1 MRAST
6 LDWRHKAIA
15 TACLALCG
23 AAWSAPFTPGNL
35 VAYRVG
41 TGTGAL
47 PVFLDEYRV
56 DGTLVQSLPLSG
68 GATPLTASSKG
79 SEGLLNR
86 SDNGLCLVVPGY
98 AVATGGTEPNGVTA
112 AAAPRAVAVVG
123 FDSDV
128 KSLRALGTTAFSKDT
143 IRGAASSDCGA
154 VWASGKGTATANN
167 GIWHVAADG
176 TGISQLNSSN
186 VQGLAVAGG
195 QLIAAINGGS
205 LNQIGTNL
213 PTTGIQTAL
222 PLAGLTPSTY
232 RGIAFLQLD
241 GGPALANTV
250 YVADNDTGAIRK
262 FRLSM
267 DGTSWQPAGSIAGL
281 SKVHGLAAFDTG
293 GGNVMLMA
301 TDTTG
306 RLYRAFDHGGYAGT
320 LSGTAESI
328 AAPQDGVFY
337 GVAWAPLETVPAT
350 VPAAP
355 SNLAATPAGNR
366 VTAAWDAV
374 PGAAYYVVEL
384 SQDSFASVAS
394 TAVALGNSQALE
406 GLQPGSYTLRVRAVN
421 GLGGST
427 AAVSVPFI
435 ASAPPTASLP
445 ELTAFSGVVGDANDP
460 LASAGI
466 GFTVQDAGGAGGV
479 QVTARSSNQAVVA
492 DAGLAASNQAGNAVL
507 RITPT
512 GVGYAD
518 ITVTLTNAG
527 GASVSRTIKYAASA
541 NTAANTSPRWLAGRS
556 DASTAIVI
564 DAATML
570 VGDDEA
576 PAQDASGNALPAGN
590 SFSAY
595 GPAGGLPIKPLML
608 DRTALGL
615 ADAAACT
622 APGLTGLDSCKSD
635 EEMDIEASFALGSRV
650 YVAGSHS
657 NNKSGKSRTDRWR
670 LAAMD
675 VTGSGASTALT
686 ASGYYRWLRE
696 DLRSW
701 DAAAHD
707 GLAANYLGLVASS
720 DGGATK
726 APEAETMSGFSIEG
740 MSTSP
745 DNGAAWLGFRAPL
758 VPAPGAPAVTADD
771 ATGRTHALIVPVTN
785 FAALPAADGGSK
797 GSASMGQPIRLDL
810 GGRGIREIR
819 KNAVGEYLIIAGPS
833 ASATGTAP
841 RNFQLY
847 SWDGRVNSAGLALN
861 LRPRAADLAAITA
874 PHTACSAEGIGA
886 MPASL
891 DAGGSVDILS
901 DCGDADFFGDGTVA
915 KDLPYAAWKKARLD
929 SLAVPALSTVAL
941 SAQAVDQT
949 SAVVQATPSVGGS
962 LRAVALPAN
971 APVPSW
977 EQVMAGLD
985 AAGLPAP
992 ASNTVSTAA
1001 GTAATLSFTGLDPAV
1016 SYRVHAVNLPAS
1028 GTASAPAVLALSK
1041 PVPIGTQIGTGS
1053 NTAGV
1058 SNGTGN
1064 VGADQWQFAS
1074 NSAGFQPA
1082 PSQSP
1087 LPGGLRMPYGSL
1099 SFVLMGGTPGSMA
1112 TIRMDLPEAAPAQ
1125 ATLWKYGPT
1134 AATPTAHWYELAA
1147 SAYRFAP
1154 DRRSVSFDIT
1164 DGQTG
1169 DSDLTANG
1177 VIVDPVAV
1185 AAPAALPPGATA
1197 TPVPG
1202 LSTLAQALLALALGG
1217 IAALR
1222 RRRG

>member
-1 MRAST
+1 MRMDT

-47 PVFLDEYRV
+47 PVYLDEYRV

-68 GATPLTASSKG
+68 GATPLTASSTG

-86 SDNGLCLVVPGY
+86 SANGLCLTVPGY
-98 AVATGGTEPNGVTA
+98 AVVPGGADPKTA
-112 AAAPRAVAVVG
+112 AARGVAFVDADGVVG
-123 FDSDV
+123 NGTRLGGTALVGDAFRSVVSDDC
-128 KSLRALGTTAFSKDT
+128 SRA
-143 IRGAASSDCGA
+143 
-154 VWASGKGTATANN
+154 WASGSGSPNANR
-167 GIWHVAADG
+167 GIWFVQKDATSATQLSNKNTQGITMADG
-176 TGISQLNSSN
+176 QLY
-186 VQGLAVAGG
+186 
-195 QLIAAINGGS
+195 AAFASGDT
-205 LNQIGTNL
+205 LNRIGTGL
-213 PTTGIQTAL
+213 PTTGTPAVSAL
-222 PLAGLTPSTY
+222 PGLAGNNLRGLAFLDLDGTPGADTLYVAANNDGTGTVRKYTLEAGTWVARGSAPLAG
-232 RGIAFLQLD
+232 A
-241 GGPALANTV
+241 
-250 YVADNDTGAIRK
+250 
-262 FRLSM
+262 
-267 DGTSWQPAGSIAGL
+267 
-281 SKVHGLAAFDTG
+281 HGLAAVHLG
-293 GGNVMLMA
+293 QGAVMLLA
-301 TDTTG
+301 TGSDG
-306 RLYRAFDHGGYAGT
+306 QLYRLFDASGRTGTLAGT
-320 LSGTAESI
+320 PQPLASGI
-328 AAPQDGVFY
+328 DGVLY
-337 GVAWAPLETVPAT
+337 GLAWAPEVSPPAA

-355 SNLAATPAGNR
+355 ASVNASASGNS
-366 VTAAWDAV
+366 VQAQWASV
-374 PGAAYYVVEL
+374 SGASYYLVEL
-384 SQDSFASVAS
+384 SSDGFATVSHS
-394 TAVALGNSQALE
+394 LAVFGTSQNVD
-406 GLQPGSYTLRVRAVN
+406 GLAAGSHQVRVRAVN
-421 GLGGST
+421 SLGGGV
-427 AAVSVPFI
+427 ASV
-435 ASAPPTASLP
+435 SAPVTTSPPPTTSLP
-445 ELTAFSGVVGDANDP
+445 ALTAYSGVVGDASDV
-460 LASAGI
+460 LAGTGLS
-466 GFTVQDAGGAGGV
+466 FTVSDPAATV
-479 QVTARSSNQAVVA
+479 SATSSNLAVVA
-492 DAGLAASNQAGNAVL
+492 ANGLVATQSGGNAVL
-507 RITPT
+507 KITPT

-686 ASGYYRWLRE
+686 ARGYYRWLRE

-758 VPAPGAPAVTADD
+758 VPAPGAPAVTADQ

-797 GSASMGQPIRLDL
+797 GSATMGQPIRLDL

-819 KNAVGEYLIIAGPS
+819 KNAAGEYLIIAGPS

-861 LRPRAADLAAITA
+861 LRPRAADLAAITV
-874 PHTACSAEGIGA
+874 PNTACSAEGIGA

-891 DAGGSVDILS
+891 DAGGSVDIIS
-901 DCGDADFFGDGTVA
+901 DCGDADFYGDGTVA

-941 SAQAVDQT
+941 SAQAVDHT

-1001 GTAATLSFTGLDPAV
+1001 NTAATLSFTGLDPAV

-1041 PVPIGTQIGTGS
+1041 PTPIGTQIGTGS

-1087 LPGGLRMPYGSL
+1087 LPGNLRLPYGSL

-1169 DSDLTANG
+1169 DSDLAVNG

-1217 IAALR
+1217 MAALR